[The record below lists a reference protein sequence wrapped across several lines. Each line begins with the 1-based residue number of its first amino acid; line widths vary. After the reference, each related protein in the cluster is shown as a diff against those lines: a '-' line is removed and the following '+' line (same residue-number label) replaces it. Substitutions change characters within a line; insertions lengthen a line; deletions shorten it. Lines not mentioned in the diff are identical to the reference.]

1 MAQLGVSSPPVNIST
16 PHYKFELH
24 NWSRINGNMMEDDTN
39 ENREKVKMKKKSEV
53 KIEQLKVIRTIG
65 TGIFNISPN

>member
-1 MAQLGVSSPPVNIST
+1 
-16 PHYKFELH
+16 
-24 NWSRINGNMMEDDTN
+24 MEDDTN

-65 TGIFNISPN
+65 TGTNNISTVIRKIRRNSDFLCFGILCLEH

>member
-1 MAQLGVSSPPVNIST
+1 
-16 PHYKFELH
+16 
-24 NWSRINGNMMEDDTN
+24 MEDDTN

-65 TGIFNISPN
+65 TGTNNISPKPLKSVEIHGYNNSKQMWSIFVNYYEIAE

>member
-1 MAQLGVSSPPVNIST
+1 
-16 PHYKFELH
+16 
-24 NWSRINGNMMEDDTN
+24 MEDDTN

-65 TGIFNISPN
+65 TGTNNISSLIRIIRRHSDLLCLGMLCLEH

>member
-1 MAQLGVSSPPVNIST
+1 
-16 PHYKFELH
+16 
-24 NWSRINGNMMEDDTN
+24 MEDDTN

-65 TGIFNISPN
+65 TGTNNISTVIRKIRRNSDFLCLGILCLEH

>member
-1 MAQLGVSSPPVNIST
+1 
-16 PHYKFELH
+16 
-24 NWSRINGNMMEDDTN
+24 MEDDTN

-65 TGIFNISPN
+65 TGTNNISTVIRKIRRNSDFLCLGILCLEY

>member
-1 MAQLGVSSPPVNIST
+1 
-16 PHYKFELH
+16 
-24 NWSRINGNMMEDDTN
+24 MEDDTN